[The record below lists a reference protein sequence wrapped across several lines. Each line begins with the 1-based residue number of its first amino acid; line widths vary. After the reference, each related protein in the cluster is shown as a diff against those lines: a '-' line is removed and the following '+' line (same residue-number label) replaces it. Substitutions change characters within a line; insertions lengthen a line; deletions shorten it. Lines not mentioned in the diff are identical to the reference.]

1 MAFQKNQFEST
12 EDVTLL
18 LEPFV
23 NPNLTG
29 SAARIETGDTLTA
42 VYTDPNGSN
51 SSVTGGITFSRDST
65 TKIWKATISHAS
77 FYVQGV
83 WEVRVSSNDSSSPD
97 IQYGSFF
104 WGQGATEDVNTI
116 KSRLGSPV
124 GATFSADIAEIEG
137 ETDSIIS
144 TLGTPAG
151 ASVSAD
157 IASIKTDTGTSIPAD
172 ITTAQTNIQG
182 TGSHTILDIY
192 NRLGAPTGASLAADI
207 QEIETETD
215 SIIATLGTP
224 AGASVSADIAS
235 IKTDTGTTIPADIT
249 TAQNNVLTRLGTPAG
264 ASVSADIASIY
275 GRIGAPAGASIAADI
290 ASIKTDTGTTIPAAI
305 TAAQNAIQGTGAHS
319 ILDVYSRLGA
329 PSGANIAA
337 DIAAIQTKLGSP
349 AGASV
354 SADILVLNTLLTT
367 CRKILTNKWQ
377 IVSAQLIIFDDD
389 NTTPFKTFN
398 LFDDTYITPSS
409 TRIFMRVPV

>member
-12 EDVTLL
+12 EDAILL
-18 LEPFV
+18 LEPFI

-29 SAARIETGDTLTA
+29 SAARIESGDTLTT

-51 SSVTGGITFSRDST
+51 SSAGTITFTRDAT
-65 TKIWKATISHAS
+65 TKLWKATISHAS

-83 WEVRVSSNDSSSPD
+83 WEFRISSNDSNNPD
-97 IQYGSFF
+97 IQYGSIA
-104 WGQGATEDVNTI
+104 WGLGATEDVATI
-116 KSRLGSPV
+116 KSRLGTPV

-137 ETDSIIS
+137 
-144 TLGTPAG
+144 
-151 ASVSAD
+151 
-157 IASIKTDTGTSIPAD
+157 
-172 ITTAQTNIQG
+172 
-182 TGSHTILDIY
+182 
-192 NRLGAPTGASLAADI
+192 
-207 QEIETETD
+207 ETD

-235 IKTDTGTTIPADIT
+235 IKTDTGTSIPGDITTAATNIENAIQGAGSHTILDVYNRLGAPAGASVSADIASIKTDTGTTLPGGIT
-249 TAQNNVLTRLGTPAG
+249 TAQNNILTRLGTPAG
-264 ASVSADIASIY
+264 ASVSADIAAIFS
-275 GRIGAPAGASIAADI
+275 RVGAPAGASIAAD
-290 ASIKTDTGTTIPAAI
+290 
-305 TAAQNAIQGTGAHS
+305 
-319 ILDVYSRLGA
+319 V
-329 PSGANIAA
+329 
-337 DIAAIQTKLGSP
+337 AAIQTKLGSP

-354 SADILVLNTLLTT
+354 SADIAVLNTLLTT

-389 NTTPFKTFN
+389 NTTAFKTFN